1 MLKKKFTQEWQWL
14 KETAASLD
22 KQTATVLTA
31 TGFMVVLQ
39 FAFGSRRFFR
49 TEIGP
54 KLSDPTHLELI
65 GWGWWFSMQGITGFL
80 IPVLL
85 LLVFFKKKPSEIGL
99 GLGDW
104 KLASVLAAAYLP
116 LVIIGTWILSDS
128 PEFKDQYP
136 HYHQAAFNWTFFF
149 IYELLFLFYWIGWE
163 YLWRGF
169 MIFGTSH
176 SFGFQAVFI
185 QAVPFAAL
193 HVDKPLPEALLSVIG
208 GIALGALVWRCRSFW
223 IAVPIHAAQ
232 MFILD
237 FWCSLR
243 LRTGV
248 EGIGFDALIT
258 LFSQWL
264 GN

>member
-1 MLKKKFTQEWQWL
+1 MLKKKFIQEWQWL
-14 KETAASLD
+14 KQIASTVD
-22 KQTATVLTA
+22 KQTATVLTVTA
-31 TGFMVVLQ
+31 LMVVLQ
-39 FAFGSRRFFR
+39 FAFGSRHFFR
-49 TEIGP
+49 REIGP
-54 KLSDPTHLELI
+54 LLSDPTHLQLM

-104 KLASVLAAAYLP
+104 KLASVLAGAYLP

-128 PEFKDQYP
+128 PEFQDQYP
-136 HYHQAAFNWTFFF
+136 HYQQAAFNWTFFL

-176 SFGFQAVFI
+176 SLGFQAIFI

-193 HVDKPLPEALLSVIG
+193 HVDKPLPEAILSILG

-232 MFILD
+232 MLILD

-243 LRTGV
+243 LRTQV
-248 EGIGFDALIT
+248 EGIGFDALIE
-258 LFSQWL
+258 LFNQWL
-264 GN
+264 

>member
-1 MLKKKFTQEWQWL
+1 VKNKLLHEWHWL
-14 KETAASLD
+14 KDTLKRTD
-22 KQTATVLTA
+22 RQTAFVLTMA
-31 TGFMVVLQ
+31 GFLVVLQ

-49 TEIGP
+49 TEIGGL
-54 KLSDPTHLELI
+54 LSDTTHLELMS
-65 GWGWWFSMQGITGFL
+65 WGWWFSIQGITGFV

-85 LLVFFKKKPSEIGL
+85 LLLIFKKKPSEIGL

-104 KLASVLAAAYLP
+104 KLASILAGLYLP
-116 LVIIGTWILSDS
+116 LVVIGTWILSDGES
-128 PEFKDQYP
+128 FQRQYP
-136 HYHQAAFNWTFFF
+136 HYHQAAFDWTLFL

-176 SFGFQAVFI
+176 TFGFQAVFI

-193 HVDKPLPEALLSVIG
+193 HVDKPLPEALLSVVG

-232 MFILD
+232 MMILD

-243 LRTGV
+243 LRTEI
-248 EGIGFDALIT
+248 EGIGIDSLIEI
-258 LFSQWL
+258 FRQWL
-264 GN
+264 G